1 MQEGDWGGGTSEDG
15 YFGHHSCDIETNSFA
30 FAETFPVSGMMHGTT
45 VLGCE
50 QSLLLVWGIYL
61 SLLSQVGSL
70 NYLSERTL

>member
-1 MQEGDWGGGTSEDG
+1 
-15 YFGHHSCDIETNSFA
+15 
-30 FAETFPVSGMMHGTT
+30 MMHGTT

>member
-1 MQEGDWGGGTSEDG
+1 MTGEGGPQKSGRYS
-15 YFGHHSCDIETNSFA
+15 HQSCDIETNLFP

-50 QSLLLVWGIYL
+50 KSLLLVWGIYL
-61 SLLSQVGSL
+61 SLLSQVVSL